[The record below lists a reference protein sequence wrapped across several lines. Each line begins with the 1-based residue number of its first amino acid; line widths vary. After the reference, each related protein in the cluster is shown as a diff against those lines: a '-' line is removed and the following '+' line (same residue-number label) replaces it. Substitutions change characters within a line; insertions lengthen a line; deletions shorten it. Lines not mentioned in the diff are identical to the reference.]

1 MPTLPPTPPP
11 IRPHDPL
18 PLQGRVVLVTGGAQG
33 IGRGIAQGVLGA
45 GGRVLIGDT
54 DAEAGEAC
62 LAEWDVGDAA
72 RFVQLDVT
80 KETSVRRFIEH
91 AVKHFGRIDGLVN
104 NAAIA
109 DPEAGPLEELA
120 LADWN
125 RFMATNLTS
134 VFLCSRHALPHL
146 RERRGAI
153 VNIASSRALMSE
165 PDTEP
170 YATAKGGIVAFT
182 HALAISAGP
191 EVRVNAISPGW
202 VPTEAWRKPADRK
215 PPKLSR
221 KDHAQHP
228 VGRAGTPMDVAHLA
242 VFLLGEHSAFVT
254 GQNFVIDGG
263 MVRKMAYA

>member
-1 MPTLPPTPPP
+1 MPTPTSTPPP
-11 IRPHDPL
+11 IQAPDAL
-18 PLQGRVVLVTGGAQG
+18 PLQDRVVLVTGGAQG

-72 RFVQLDVT
+72 RFVQLDVA
-80 KETSVRRFIEH
+80 KEASVRRFVEH

-109 DPEAGPLEELA
+109 DPEAGPLEQLS

-125 RFMATNLTS
+125 RFMAVNLTS

-153 VNIASSRALMSE
+153 VNIASTRALMSE

-170 YATAKGGIVAFT
+170 YATAKGGILAFT

-191 EVRVNAISPGW
+191 DVRVNAISPGW
-202 VPTEAWRKPADRK
+202 VPTEAWQKPAERK
-215 PPKLSR
+215 KPKLSS
-221 KDHAQHP
+221 KDQAQHP
-228 VGRAGTPMDVAHLA
+228 VGRVGTPMDIAHLA
-242 VFLLGEHSAFVT
+242 VYLLSGQSAFVT
-254 GQNFVIDGG
+254 GQNVVVDGG

>member
-1 MPTLPPTPPP
+1 MPTPPP
-11 IRPHDPL
+11 IQPLDPL
-18 PLQGRVVLVTGGAQG
+18 PLRDRVVLVTGGAQG

-72 RFVQLDVT
+72 RFVQLDVAR
-80 KETSVRRFIEH
+80 ESSVKRFVEH
-91 AVKHFGRIDGLVN
+91 ATKHFGRIDGLVN

-109 DPEAGPLEELA
+109 DPEAGPLEALT

-134 VFLCSRHALPHL
+134 VFLCCRHALPHL
-146 RERRGAI
+146 RGQRGAI

-191 EVRVNAISPGW
+191 DVRVNAISPGW
-202 VPTEAWRKPADRK
+202 VPTEAWQKPADRK
-215 PPKLSR
+215 APKLSR

-228 VGRAGTPMDVAHLA
+228 VGRAGTPMDIAHLA
-242 VFLLGEHSAFVT
+242 VFLLGGQSAFVT

>member
-1 MPTLPPTPPP
+1 MPTLPPSPPAIQP
-11 IRPHDPL
+11 VDPL
-18 PLQGRVVLVTGGAQG
+18 PLRDRVVLVTGGAQG

-54 DAEAGEAC
+54 DSAAGAAC
-62 LAEWDVGDAA
+62 LVEWDVGDAA
-72 RFVQLDVT
+72 DFVELDVGREASVKRFVA
-80 KETSVRRFIEH
+80 R
-91 AVKHFGRIDGLVN
+91 AVKQYGHIDGLVN

-125 RFMATNLTS
+125 RFMATNLS
-134 VFLCSRHALPHL
+134 GVFLCSRDALPHL
-146 RERRGAI
+146 RERGGAI

-191 EVRVNAISPGW
+191 DVRVNAISPGW
-202 VPTEAWRKPADRK
+202 VPTEAWQKPADRK
-215 PPKLSR
+215 APRLSR

-228 VGRAGTPMDVAHLA
+228 AGRAGTPMDVAHLA
-242 VFLLGEHSAFVT
+242 VYLLSDRSAFLT
-254 GQNFVIDGG
+254 GQNIVLDGG
-263 MVRKMAYA
+263 MVKKMIYA